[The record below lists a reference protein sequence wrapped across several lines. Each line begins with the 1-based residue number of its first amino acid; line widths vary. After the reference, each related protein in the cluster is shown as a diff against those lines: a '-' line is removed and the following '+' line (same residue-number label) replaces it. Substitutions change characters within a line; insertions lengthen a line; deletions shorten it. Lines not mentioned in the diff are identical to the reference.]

1 MPQYVAPMDT
11 PFGPD
16 GLPAVFDGGAWR
28 SHDRR
33 LLWNG
38 AAWVP
43 VKASASAPWLMK
55 IGTGVVLLA
64 LLGFAVYTMIS
75 TQSEYTTGYFVG
87 VVAFFAILI
96 AIYRFVRR
104 LGTFGIGI
112 RAVTV
117 VLALLKIL
125 TLLAHRPPT

>member
-1 MPQYVAPMDT
+1 MDT

-33 LLWNG
+33 FLWNG

-43 VKASASAPWLMK
+43 VKTSAAAPWLMK
-55 IGTGVVLLA
+55 IGTSVVLLA
-64 LLGFAVYTMIS
+64 LLGFAVYTMIA
-75 TQSEYTTGYFVG
+75 TQSEYTTGYYVG
-87 VVAFFAILI
+87 VVVFFAILI

-104 LGTFGIGI
+104 LGSFGIAI
-112 RAVTV
+112 RAGS
-117 VLALLKIL
+117 VLLAVLKIL
-125 TLLAHRPPT
+125 TLLGHPHPT

>member
-1 MPQYVAPMDT
+1 MDT

-33 LLWNG
+33 FLWNG

-43 VKASASAPWLMK
+43 VKTSATAPWLMK
-55 IGTGVVLLA
+55 IGTSVVLLA
-64 LLGFAVYTMIS
+64 LLGFAVYTMIA
-75 TQSEYTTGYFVG
+75 TQSEYTTGYYVG
-87 VVAFFAILI
+87 AVVFFAILI

-104 LGTFGIGI
+104 LGSFGTAI
-112 RAVTV
+112 RAGS
-117 VLALLKIL
+117 VLLAVLKIL